1 MSKTRI
7 SHRLAAK
14 SNSHAGALRNDPA
27 IIVKFIRREVR
38 DKFYTSR
45 KYLRGKSTKDIGLT
59 KVAEHRKIYIGESL
73 TQQNRKLSNL
83 CLAWPE
89 ITDMI
94 YSTSFVICTSR

>member
-7 SHRLAAK
+7 SHRLATK

-27 IIVKFIRREVR
+27 IIVKFIRREGR

-59 KVAEHRKIYIGESL
+59 KVAEHKIYIGESL
-73 TQQNRKLSNL
+73 TQQNRKLFNL